1 MSEAPETP
9 KPSLYGMNI
18 KEAADFFKAQG
29 LPTYRAKQ
37 LLDWLYKKHITV
49 IAEAKNLPSDL
60 QKKLAE
66 KFEIPSLVL
75 VEKNKSGDGESSKFL
90 FRTRDGR
97 LIESVLIEQQGRR
110 TLCLSTQIGCKI
122 GCVFCASGKGKFGR
136 NLSAGE
142 IVEQAAHVERARG
155 AELTNVVF
163 MGMGEPLDNFE
174 ATMKALEILQADWG
188 FGIGARRITVST
200 SGITPK
206 IVEFVKRSE
215 GRVRLSVSLHAGN
228 DAKRTEL
235 VPVNKKYNLKELVAT
250 LNEIH
255 RKLKRDIT
263 FEYTVLAGINDSARD
278 AEEVTKI
285 AAPLHAKVNLIPYNP
300 IFGEAFK
307 TPSQEKIEAFARA
320 LEQRGIR
327 VTIRQTA
334 GRDINAACGQ
344 LRLIREEQPATGETR
359 SGA

>member
-1 MSEAPETP
+1 MSEAIVS

-18 KEAADFFKAQG
+18 KEAAEFFKAQG

-49 IAEAKNLPSDL
+49 VSEAKNIPREI
-60 QKKLAE
+60 QNKLAAE
-66 KFEIPSLVL
+66 FEIPSLEL
-75 VEKNKSGDGESSKFL
+75 VEKNRSAEGESTKFL

-110 TLCLSTQIGCKI
+110 TLCVSTQVGCKI

-142 IVEQAAHVERARG
+142 IVEQAALVEKERK
-155 AELTNVVF
+155 AELTNVVY

-174 ATMKALEILQADWG
+174 ATMKSLEILQASWG

-215 GRVRLSVSLHAGN
+215 GRVRLSISLHA
-228 DAKRTEL
+228 ASEEKRTAL
-235 VPVNKKYNLKELVAT
+235 VPINKKYSLKELVAT
-250 LNEIH
+250 LNQIH
-255 RKLKRDIT
+255 SELKRDIT
-263 FEYTVLAGINDSARD
+263 FEYTVLDGINDSKQD
-278 AEEVTKI
+278 AEGVAKI

-300 IFGEAFK
+300 IFGETYK
-307 TPSQEKIEAFARA
+307 TPSAENVEAFRRI
-320 LEQRGIR
+320 LEQKNIR
-327 VTIRQTA
+327 VIVRQTA

-344 LRLIREEQPATGETR
+344 LRLIRETTAT
-359 SGA
+359 SS

>member
-1 MSEAPETP
+1 MDEIQKMDLAAP
-9 KPSLYGMNI
+9 KPSLYGLNI
-18 KEAADFFKAQG
+18 KEAAEFFKTHG
-29 LPTYRAKQ
+29 FPTYRAKQ
-37 LLDWLYKKHITV
+37 MLDWLYKKHITSV
-49 IAEAKNLPSDL
+49 SEAKNLP
-60 QKKLAE
+60 AE
-66 KFEIPSLVL
+66 LRRKMAENFEMPSLEL
-75 VEKNKSGDGESSKFL
+75 VEKSQSANGESVKFL

-110 TLCLSTQIGCKI
+110 TLCVSTQIGCKI

-142 IVEQAAHVERARG
+142 IVEQAAHVERERK

-174 ATMKALEILQADWG
+174 ATMKSLEILQADWG

-206 IVEFVKRSE
+206 IVEFVNRSE

-228 DAKRTEL
+228 EAKRTEL
-235 VPVNKKYNLKELVAT
+235 VPINKKYSLKELVAA

-255 RKLKRDIT
+255 HKLKRDIT

-278 AEEVTKI
+278 AEEVAKI
-285 AAPLHAKVNLIPYNP
+285 AEPLRAKVNLIPYNP
-300 IFGEAFK
+300 IFGETFK
-307 TPSQEKIEAFARA
+307 TPAKEKIEAFAA
-320 LEQRGIR
+320 SLEKKGIR

-344 LRLIREEQPATGETR
+344 LRLLKENSNI
-359 SGA
+359 